1 MGLAKLIYSTSLL
14 PIPKHLID
22 SINKIIFDFI
32 WDGKTPKIKRK
43 TVIAEKKYGGL
54 KMIDFEIMERSL
66 KIAWV
71 KRIIDNEDVA
81 WKVIPNYA
89 TCQYGGLQ
97 FLVKCDY
104 NIKSLNLE
112 YLPEFYHK
120 VLSYWHESKLLIDNK
135 VKSVKNQIIWNN
147 QNIAVDGKSIFFRN
161 WFNKDIV
168 YISDLLDEDSNFH
181 SLAGL
186 KDKFQINPPFTVYY
200 GLLKAIP
207 KEWKTALQNEPHTGN
222 STQITFSTKSSYLK
236 LLSKSYLAP
245 TAEQRIINH
254 GFTKENVCNVYL
266 LPFRILKEA
275 KLIIFQYKIIH
286 NILPTQASLFRSNLA
301 ENDVCP
307 ATLKDRRCLTCCS
320 HALCPRLCGISSHA
334 GGKKPLAIT

>member
-43 TVIAEKKYGGL
+43 TIIAEKKYGGL

-71 KRIIDNEDVA
+71 KRIIDNKDVA

-97 FLVKCDY
+97 FLVKYDY

-135 VKSVKNQIIWNN
+135 VKSVKNQII
-147 QNIAVDGKSIFFRN
+147 
-161 WFNKDIV
+161 
-168 YISDLLDEDSNFH
+168 
-181 SLAGL
+181 
-186 KDKFQINPPFTVYY
+186 
-200 GLLKAIP
+200 
-207 KEWKTALQNEPHTGN
+207 
-222 STQITFSTKSSYLK
+222 
-236 LLSKSYLAP
+236 
-245 TAEQRIINH
+245 
-254 GFTKENVCNVYL
+254 
-266 LPFRILKEA
+266 
-275 KLIIFQYKIIH
+275 
-286 NILPTQASLFRSNLA
+286 
-301 ENDVCP
+301 
-307 ATLKDRRCLTCCS
+307 
-320 HALCPRLCGISSHA
+320 
-334 GGKKPLAIT
+334 